1 MPADWI
7 RSSMRRP
14 EVTVASSTIT
24 TVAPR
29 EKDDHRSNVD
39 RSKWNGATLDTRSS
53 SRSPTQSAAHSV
65 KARAF
70 RWESITPFG
79 TPVEPDV

>member
-1 MPADWI
+1 MPADRI
-7 RSSMRRP
+7 RSSIRRP

-29 EKDDHRSNVD
+29 EKDDHRSNTE
-39 RSKWNGATLDTRSS
+39 RSKWNGATEDTRSS
-53 SRSPTQSAAHSV
+53 DRSPTQSAVQST
-65 KARAF
+65 KASAL

-79 TPVEPDV
+79 TPVEPEV